1 MAEAEHRAIARL
13 KSLDGGK
20 STLPRA
26 CEIERSS
33 GGRTSGAATRAVKS
47 SATAPTPLSAHLSKP
62 KDLRISHFDM
72 IFSIDYPKSRVLYTT
87 EYWSLQCVIGGC
99 G

>member
-13 KSLDGGK
+13 KSLDGGKALK

-33 GGRTSGAATRAVKS
+33 GGRTSGAATRAVKKAARLRQHRS
-47 SATAPTPLSAHLSKP
+47 APTSAN
-62 KDLRISHFDM
+62 
-72 IFSIDYPKSRVLYTT
+72 
-87 EYWSLQCVIGGC
+87 
-99 G
+99 